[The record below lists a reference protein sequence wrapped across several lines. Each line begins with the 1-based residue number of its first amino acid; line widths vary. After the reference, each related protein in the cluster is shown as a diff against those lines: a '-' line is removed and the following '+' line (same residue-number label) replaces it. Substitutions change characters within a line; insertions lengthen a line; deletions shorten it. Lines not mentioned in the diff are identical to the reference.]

1 MIRDDDQMT
10 ELRLFPLP
18 PSPDACP
25 SLRFLCLPRPNPRFS
40 SPTFH
45 LRNTS
50 GAGNKRTFCQVA
62 DSSVARTS
70 NCSSAYVSPPTS
82 YHSGETNKIPCSSPD
97 PYSKARGR
105 TIIAHVSPREHKLTF
120 ASLAESFPTG
130 VIIISSPKLFT
141 KTHSP
146 SLRQLPAL
154 HLCSL
159 HGQPSPIVQLE
170 SSPTFRKNHCPHKG
184 RIVAHISSPQTF
196 QGNTQDLHFMHL
208 PLLHRSL
215 PRKESSPTF
224 HLPKLPTKT

>member
-1 MIRDDDQMT
+1 MLAHRFVFSVFHAQILAFHRPHFISGT
-10 ELRLFPLP
+10 LPEPETNGLSVRLPIL
-18 PSPDACP
+18 P
-25 SLRFLCLPRPNPRFS
+25 SLAPLIARLL
-40 SPTFH
+40 TFH
-45 LRNTS
+45 RPHLI
-50 GAGNKRTFCQVA
+50 
-62 DSSVARTS
+62 
-70 NCSSAYVSPPTS
+70 
-82 YHSGETNKIPCSSPD
+82 IPAKQTKYLAPLLILFQ
-97 PYSKARGR
+97 ARGR